1 VEYDLKVE
9 KAAGAET
16 VFTDPISATKET
28 PRSDKAYGYL
38 NVSVQ
43 GTFVANVELQRRFLD
58 ETDWRTVKTYTDEV
72 EESFTDLEYGV
83 EYRLG
88 VPTGGYTSGTA
99 NCRLGR
105 A

>member
-1 VEYDLKVE
+1 MEYKLKVE
-9 KAAGAET
+9 KAVGEEDL
-16 VFTDPISATKET
+16 FTDPISATAET

-38 NVSVQ
+38 NISVS
-43 GTFVANVELQRRFLD
+43 GTFEGTVALQRRFLG

-72 EESFTDLEYGV
+72 EEVCMDPEYGV